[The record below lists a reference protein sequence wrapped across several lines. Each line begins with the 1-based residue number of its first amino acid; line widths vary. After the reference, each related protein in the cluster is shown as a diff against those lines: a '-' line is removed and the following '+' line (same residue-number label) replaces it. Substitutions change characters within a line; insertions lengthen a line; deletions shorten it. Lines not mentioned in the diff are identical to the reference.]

1 MRKQQTKEKLIRE
14 LTEILS
20 GDICLPD
27 AVVHYID
34 STLSPTSGQ
43 ALAEAL
49 MDADNCEADT
59 AVELIFFPDA
69 ATQERLEPI
78 LSEAELTEAEVSE
91 MVHTLSRKS
100 LQARL
105 CFPDQ
110 RGQTILPV
118 TETAIRQMMNRLRPT
133 AIISRQIAEAI
144 DHFLPQAED
153 ACRMRVKLRN
163 ARIGQTNSQ
172 INFLCALVKGLA
184 RPSAP
189 QPTRQSDDFWDLL
202 DLAIFLL
209 EQTDPGADIYE
220 ALMTHKQHLI
230 KAVRA
235 GEKNQQALASNTVEA
250 LIMKGMN
257 VSAIDVAA
265 AREKID
271 QIDRISIAVY
281 GRTEFLSALAPAGG
295 PMDLSVQDKEDMA
308 AVLRLLS

>member
-1 MRKQQTKEKLIRE
+1 MIKQQTKEKLIQE

-20 GDICLPD
+20 GGICLPD

-34 STLSPTSGQ
+34 STLSPASGEE
-43 ALAEAL
+43 LTKVL
-49 MDADNCEADT
+49 MDADNCEAET

-78 LSEAELTEAEVSE
+78 LSEAILTEAEISE
-91 MVHTLSRKS
+91 VVHTLSQKN

-105 CFPDQ
+105 CFPDE
-110 RGQTILPV
+110 RGQAILPV
-118 TETAIRQMMNRLRPT
+118 PETAIRQMMNRLRPT
-133 AIISRQIAEAI
+133 VTISRQIAEAI
-144 DHFLPQAED
+144 DHCLPEAED

-172 INFLCALVKGLA
+172 INFLCTLIKAIA
-184 RPSAP
+184 PPSAQ
-189 QPTRQSDDFWDLL
+189 QPSRQPDDFWNLL

-209 EQTDPGADIYE
+209 EQTEPGADIYE

-257 VSAIDVAA
+257 VSAIDLAA